1 MKFSTV
7 TILVVIFA
15 STTATALAASVR
27 IRMPKGPVRPD
38 SYIVVLKSGTNM
50 EDHIEGITRIS
61 TRSPGS
67 EFLLTHRYE
76 IPNGYSAHLTG
87 ASLAHILSC
96 PEVAYVVADG
106 ITFTGHDLREVNE
119 RDVTER
125 NDVAA
130 KIGDNPVKR
139 CGSGVDIYIPGAGV
153 YRGHS
158 CFGTDQ
164 VILGKIFGPYEDGY
178 SGRDTYVAALAAG
191 LGYGPATG
199 AKVISLKVCDNY
211 GMGYASNLVAA
222 LSWAYQRKFRY
233 GHPSIILL
241 PPNMVGD
248 NYLDQVIQ
256 SLIDH
261 GLHIVIGA
269 GDRGVNAESLS
280 PQHLAGV
287 NTIGAIDNLCNF
299 ATFSNWGPAITASY
313 LGVRVKSAWSD
324 SNTDSMELSSTD
336 GAAAGVAGLIAT
348 RLGQHDEEPAALTSD
363 MIDHALPLVVKA
375 PRDTPILRVV
385 GW

>member
-27 IRMPKGPVRPD
+27 IRMPKGPVKPD

-50 EDHIEGITRIS
+50 EDHIEGITQIS

-76 IPNGYSAHLTG
+76 IPNGYSAHSTG

-96 PEVAYVVADG
+96 PEVDYVIADG
-106 ITFTGHDLREVNE
+106 ITFIGHGLRKVNE

-139 CGSGVDIYIPGAGV
+139 CDGSGVDIYILGAGV
-153 YRGHS
+153 DRRHS
-158 CFGTDQ
+158 CFGINQ
-164 VILGKIFGPYEDGY
+164 VIPGKIFGPYKDGY
-178 SGRDTYVAALAAG
+178 NGHDTYVAALAAG

-199 AKVISLKVCDNY
+199 AKVISVKTCDD
-211 GMGYASNLVAA
+211 GGVGYVSNLLGG
-222 LSWAYQRKFRY
+222 LSWAFQQSDFRKR
-233 GHPSIILL
+233 PSVVVLSAGL
-241 PPNMVGD
+241 VGD

-256 SLIDH
+256 SLMNH

-269 GDRGVNAESLS
+269 GDQSMNAGDFS
-280 PQHLAGV
+280 PQRLAGV
-287 NTIGAIDNLCNF
+287 NTIGAIDNDGNF

-313 LGVRVKSAWSD
+313 LGVQVESAWPD
-324 SNTDSMELSSTD
+324 SETDSIVLSGTD
-336 GAAAGVAGLIAT
+336 MSAAGVVGVIAVA
-348 RLGQHDEEPAALTSD
+348 LGQHAQSPDALTKN
-363 MIDHALPLVVKA
+363 MERHAIA
-375 PRDTPILRVV
+375 
-385 GW
+385 